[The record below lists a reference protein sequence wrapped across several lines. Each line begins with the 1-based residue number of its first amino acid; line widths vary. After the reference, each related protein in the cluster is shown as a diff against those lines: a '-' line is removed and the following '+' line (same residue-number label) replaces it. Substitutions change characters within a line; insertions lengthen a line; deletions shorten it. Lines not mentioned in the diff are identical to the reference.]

1 MQNAIIYVAW
11 DETGEF
17 AAHTEADDAA
27 DLLEEKSAGKFR
39 RVVALRLTLPSAG
52 PVELDVIVPDAKEP
66 VSVSKI

>member
-17 AAHTEADDAA
+17 AAHTEADDAG

-52 PVELDVIVPDAKEP
+52 PVELDVIVPDAREG
-66 VSVSKI
+66 VSNSNT